1 MSVMFK
7 LSYGL
12 FVVTAR
18 DGEKDNGCVINT
30 VQQVTATPNRISL
43 ALNKQNYTHD
53 MILKTAQFNVS
64 IISEAA
70 NFELFRHFGF
80 ASGRNTDKFAAYT
93 DFARA
98 DNGVTYITKGI
109 NAMLC
114 ARVVQTVDLGTHTLF
129 IADVAEEKTLS
140 NDASATY
147 SYYFEH
153 IKPKPEAQP
162 AKKGWR
168 CKICG
173 YVYEGDP
180 LPADFVCPLCLHPAS
195 DFEPLS

>member
-1 MSVMFK
+1 MSAMFK

-18 DGEKDNGCVINT
+18 DSEKDNGCVTNT

-109 NAMLC
+109 NAVLC

-140 NDASATY
+140 DDASATY